1 MRRSYGALLGL
12 GLIVSLA
19 AWQLLQAQVAI
30 QVAQPVPVGGPVVD
44 SMQVD
49 PNDLGQAI
57 TLPTDSKLK
66 QKLVAGRDYISEQ
79 DWNNAFTVLQGL
91 LELREDQYVEM
102 TVTAPDGK
110 SRKQWS
116 SVRTEANKLIGSMPP
131 QGLEFYKQTYGGKA
145 KVDLTDAIVKSDPDR
160 LASVMLRYFYT
171 DAGAEATNLL
181 GTYMLDRGQSISAA
195 QCFEKLLK
203 RDGSEKVP
211 PPILF
216 KAYLAFHRAGDK
228 DKENQIWKQ
237 LEARAPDGVK
247 LGGQSV
253 ALAEMKS
260 LVEQMKDPI
269 MVAGASDWVNFGGD
283 ATHSAL
289 GKGSTPFTDSG
300 MRKWPMA
307 RESTTKNVLYGNTGT
322 IRMLEGMQQ
331 AVLPS
336 YFPIAVN
343 LHKDSG
349 DVPVMV
355 YRTFWGVTARDIKSG
370 KLLWEAPSEWSLDSM
385 FKANDMASHLNQWI
399 AQWQQM
405 GRPSSLIENSVIGT
419 LSTDHVRVYLVDD
432 LALAPSFQM
441 MGWGGPWGNQGQPNL
456 TGKIG
461 DALHHSRLQAW
472 NLDTGKIEWTL
483 GGRSNNKKAPNDL
496 DDSFFLGP
504 PLSLGGKLYFLTE
517 RNQELRLV
525 CLDPSKIDI
534 RAPEQN
540 LKEAIQWVQTLATTR
555 EKMVQDVAR
564 RAQAAHLAY
573 GDGVLVCPTNAGAV
587 LGVDLLTHSLVW
599 AYPYRE
605 KSPNGM
611 GEGKGGGMMMGGP
624 GMWNGMQPTAG
635 GLLSDWKVTAPII
648 QDGKVVF
655 AAPDGSAV
663 HCISLREGKFLWEQ
677 KKTEKDLYLAG
688 VYDGKV
694 MIVSKDACRA
704 LKLSDGTQAW
714 QLQTGMPSGLGVASD
729 NLYYLPLKYAIDS
742 TNKDPEVCVID
753 MNAGKAIA
761 HTKSHRS
768 ATKPAELPGNLLF
781 FEGDVISQNASD
793 IAVFP
798 QLKIK
803 MAQMNELLAKN
814 ADDPVGLTERGE
826 LNLDSGNLV
835 AAVDDLRKA
844 IKNNPPPDVL
854 PKTKLKLYES
864 LTELLQS
871 DFGKAKEYLN
881 EYEKLCQVDIPTTAK
896 DTERRELEI
905 EGQRRLANRLCLLAK
920 GMEGEQKLTEAFKC
934 YMDFIGV
941 VGNKDQKE
949 LISVI
954 DEPLVK
960 ASPDVWAQGRISAMV
975 NNKNYSAEA
984 RKPLEELIKE
994 KWASVRGKSDLA
1006 DLRRFVSMFGSL
1018 FTVGEA
1024 ARMELA
1030 ERLIDEPGTAN
1041 LLEAELQLHLLQDQQ
1056 NPELAARAVEA
1067 TARLMTRKGLLAEAA
1082 YYYRLLARSFP
1093 NVPVHDGKTGSQL
1106 LDDLATDK
1114 RFLPYLESSGLAW
1127 KASKMRAEMRNQQ
1140 RNMGQPVYNFETEGE
1155 LTPFFQQYKVTL
1167 NLNFQQVRISDRM
1180 TGEDKWTYKL
1190 DIGQFNQFVWNWG
1203 ATNFARFPYQRVG
1216 HLIVLN
1222 LGQKIYGLDP
1232 INKQMLWSKDLA
1244 GPNTFPQ
1251 NGANFYFDPME
1262 NVLQILYPTG
1272 HRETIGHIGPAE
1284 ASYVCLVNRDGLTAI
1299 DPTNGRT
1306 LWNRIGVPAR
1316 SHVFGDS
1323 QHIYVVEMDNGTAGA
1338 TKVLRA
1344 YDGVEV
1350 KGIPAFGKL
1359 YEKRLA
1365 IRGRQL
1371 LLSDQSPTGTTIR
1384 LYDVQTGKDTWKK
1397 DFPAG
1402 SVVLRTEDRDLAGAV
1417 DPNGK
1422 VVVIDLKSKREVLK
1436 AQMAPKHIAKVNDIH
1451 LLQDGKYF
1459 YVACNANLDPNLNP
1473 GGGTMSNI
1481 GPGTG
1486 LRNIGVN
1493 GEVYA
1498 FNKTSGKVHWHT
1510 EVPQQMLLVDQF
1522 QELPLLVF
1530 TARNQKMIPGAK
1542 GAPGMWT
1549 NTVAVAAIDKRTG
1562 KRVYD
1567 RNDMDGNSTQ
1577 QFTALTSDIK
1587 TGKIELATW
1596 NLQILFSPVEPETAA
1611 APNKG
1616 KTNQSKLDLEQEKR
1630 LEIRKQV
1637 LEAPIAKDK

>member
-1 MRRSYGALLGL
+1 M
-12 GLIVSLA
+12 A
-19 AWQLLQAQVAI
+19 AWQVLQAQVAI
-30 QVAQPVPVGGPVVD
+30 QVAQPVPAVPGGPVDSVQVD
-44 SMQVD
+44 S
-49 PNDLGQAI
+49 NDLGQAI

-66 QKLVAGRDYISEQ
+66 LKLGAGRDYIKDQ
-79 DWNNAFTVLQGL
+79 DWERAFAALQGL

-102 TVTAPDGK
+102 TVEAPDGK

-116 SVRTEANKLIGSMPP
+116 SVRTEANKLIGSMPA
-131 QGLEFYKQTYGGKA
+131 QGLEYYKQTYGGKA
-145 KVDLTDAIVKSDPDR
+145 KADLADAVALSDPDR

-181 GTYMLDRGQSISAA
+181 GTFMLDRGQSISAA

-203 RDGSEKVP
+203 RDGPEKLP
-211 PPILF
+211 PLILF

-228 DKENQIWKQ
+228 EKEDQVWKQ
-237 LEARAPDGVK
+237 LETRAPDGVK

-253 ALAEMKS
+253 ALGEMKS
-260 LVEQMKDPI
+260 LVDRMKDPSF
-269 MVAGASDWVNFGGD
+269 VDGASDWVNFGGN

-289 GKGSTPFTDSG
+289 GKGSTPFMDPA

-307 RESTTKNVLYGNTGT
+307 RETTTKNVLYGNNGT

-343 LHKDSG
+343 VHKESG
-349 DVPVMV
+349 DIPVVV
-355 YRTFWGVTARDIKSG
+355 YRSFWGVTARNIKTG
-370 KLLWEAPSEWSLDSM
+370 QLLWEAASDWSLDTM
-385 FKANDMASHLNQWI
+385 FHETTRDTASHLNTWI
-399 AQWQQM
+399 GQWQQM
-405 GRPSSLIENSVIGT
+405 GRPGSLIENSVIGT

-432 LALAPSFQM
+432 LPLAPSFQM
-441 MGWGGPWGNQGQPNL
+441 MGWGGPWGNQGQPNVA
-456 TGKIG
+456 GRIG
-461 DALHHSRLQAW
+461 DAIHHSRLQAW
-472 NLDTGKIEWTL
+472 NLETGKIEWTL

-611 GEGKGGGMMMGGP
+611 SEGKGGMMMGGMP
-624 GMWNGMQPTAG
+624 GGWGGMPPTTG
-635 GLLSDWKVTAPII
+635 SLLSDWKVTAPII
-648 QDGKVVF
+648 QNGKVIF

-663 HCISLREGKFLWEQ
+663 TCISLREGKFLWEQ
-677 KKTEKDLYLAG
+677 KKTDKDLYLAG

-694 MIVSKDACRA
+694 VIVSKDSCRA
-704 LKLSDGTQAW
+704 LKLADGSQVW
-714 QLQTGMPSGLGVASD
+714 QIQTGMPSGVGIASD
-729 NLYYLPLKYAIDS
+729 NLYYLPLKYAINS
-742 TNKDPEVCVID
+742 PSKDPEVCVID
-753 MNAGKAIA
+753 MTTGAVF
-761 HTKSHRS
+761 HTKAHRS
-768 ATKPAELPGNLLF
+768 ASKPAELPGNLLF

-793 IAVFP
+793 LSVFP

-803 MAQMNELLAKN
+803 MDQMNELLAKN

-826 LNLDSGNLV
+826 LNLDSGKLN

-844 IKNNPPPDVL
+844 IKNNPPADVL

-871 DFGKAKEYLN
+871 DFGKAKQYLD
-881 EYEKLCQVDIPTTAK
+881 EYEKLCQVEIPTNAK
-896 DTERRELEI
+896 DTERRELEV

-920 GMEGEQKLTEAFKC
+920 GLEGEERLTDAFKC

-975 NNKNYSAEA
+975 NNEKYTAAA
-984 RKPLEELIKE
+984 RQPLEELIKE
-994 KWASVRGKSDLA
+994 KWKSVRATSDLA
-1006 DLRRFVSMFGSL
+1006 DLRRFVAMFGSL
-1018 FTVGEA
+1018 FSVGES
-1024 ARMELA
+1024 ARLELA
-1030 ERLIDEPGTAN
+1030 ERLIDEPGTTN
-1041 LLEAELQLHLLQDQQ
+1041 LLEAEIQLHLLQNQQ
-1056 NPELAARAVEA
+1056 NPELAARAIEA
-1067 TARLMTRKGLLAEAA
+1067 TARLMTRKGFLAEAA
-1082 YYYRLLARSFP
+1082 YYYRLLARTFP
-1093 NVPVHDGKTGSQL
+1093 NVSVRDGKTSNQL

-1114 RFLPYLESSGLAW
+1114 RFLPYLDSSGPIW
-1127 KASKMRAEMRNQQ
+1127 KAGKMRGEMRNQQ
-1140 RNMGQPVYNFETEGE
+1140 RNMGQPFYNFETEGE
-1155 LTPFFQQYKVTL
+1155 LTPFFNQFKVTL
-1167 NLNFQQVRISDRM
+1167 NLNFQQVRLTDRAS
-1180 TGEDKWTYKL
+1180 GEDKWTHKV
-1190 DIGQFNQFVWNWG
+1190 DIGSFQQLVWYN
-1203 ATNFARFPYQRVG
+1203 ARFPIQRVG

-1232 INKQMLWSKDLA
+1232 INKQQLWTKDLA
-1244 GPNTFPQ
+1244 GSNVFPQ
-1251 NGANFYFDPME
+1251 NGTQFIYEPNE
-1262 NVLQILYPTG
+1262 NVLQLLYPTG

-1284 ASYVCLVNRDGLTAI
+1284 ASYVCLVNRDGLTAF
-1299 DPTNGRT
+1299 DPANGRT
-1306 LWNRIGVPAR
+1306 LWNRIGVGPR
-1316 SHVFGDS
+1316 SQVFGDS
-1323 QHIYVVEMDNGTAGA
+1323 QHIYVVEMDNGTPGA

-1350 KGIPAFGKL
+1350 KGVPPFGKL
-1359 YEKRLA
+1359 YEKRIA
-1365 IRGRQL
+1365 TRGRLL
-1371 LLSDQSPTGTTIR
+1371 LLSDQTPNGTAIR
-1384 LYDVQTGKDTWKK
+1384 LYDVLTGKDTWKK

-1402 SVVLRTEDRDLAGAV
+1402 SVILRSEDRDLAGVV

-1436 AQMAPKHIAKVNDIH
+1436 AQMAPKHVAKVSEIH
-1451 LLQDGKYF
+1451 LMQDSKYF
-1459 YVACNANLDPNLNP
+1459 YVACNGAQDHNLNP
-1473 GGGTMSNI
+1473 GIATS
-1481 GPGTG
+1481 PHVQAGTG
-1486 LRNIGVN
+1486 LRSIGVN

-1498 FNKTSGKVHWHT
+1498 FNKNTGKVHWHT
-1510 EVPQQMLLVDQF
+1510 EVPQQMLLADQL

-1530 TARNQKMIPGAK
+1530 TARNQKMVPGVK

-1549 NTVAVAAIDKRTG
+1549 NTVAVTAIDKRTG
-1562 KRVYD
+1562 KRIFD
-1567 RNDMDGNSTQ
+1567 KNDMDGNSMQ
-1577 QFTALTSDIK
+1577 PFMALTSDNK
-1587 TGKIELATW
+1587 TGKIELSTW
-1596 NLQILFSPVEPETAA
+1596 NMQILFTPVEPETAS

-1630 LEIRKQV
+1630 QAIRAQV
-1637 LEAPIAKDK
+1637 LEAPAATVIIKDK